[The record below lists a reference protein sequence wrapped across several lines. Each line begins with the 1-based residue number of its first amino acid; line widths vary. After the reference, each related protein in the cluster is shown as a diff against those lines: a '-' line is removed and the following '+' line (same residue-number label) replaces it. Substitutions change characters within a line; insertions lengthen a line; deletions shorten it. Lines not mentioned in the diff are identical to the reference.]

1 MDRNNHFLNVLSSI
15 DETYLIAM
23 SNKGTYKRAMKDL
36 AAATNIKMDVEEGAA
51 QIHLDDETTVTFT
64 GDIRSYSCTCEARSI
79 CKHVIMALLEA
90 KKMYE
95 GEENIKVDFSAL
107 LNVDVRNI
115 VSEKMWAEMMF
126 RETFQQKFVLE
137 EEGAL
142 IASFPEED
150 ITVRFLTAE
159 SVADAICTCKAEGI
173 CRHKA
178 EAIYW
183 YQKERGI
190 SHETKQVQFLIIESD
205 KLSIFKEM
213 IEQIVHFGLTRL
225 TEKTI
230 YEIEQLSVK
239 ARSLKLAKLENL
251 FRKLGTDIRLYR
263 MKHASF
269 QMASYRQTLSAI
281 YEYIVLLERHRLQE
295 SPFRSE
301 YYEVPPL
308 TLHAFGASGWQTK
321 SGYVGVTYYFYNR
334 EQEKWIT
341 YTQSRSMFYEGS
353 NTTSEDLHEKQVP
366 WGIAGKGYELSRSSL
381 GLKHAKLNTDFQL
394 SSSSQTVGEV
404 DGKTNVTEWQ
414 SLFITSWEELLKKV
428 KANRLEA
435 SKQGVFCIEFA
446 EMEEWEFQKQEQKW
460 IIPLIDKKGK
470 VLQMQM
476 MKQRDNERT
485 IRLVKIYLDSLHVK
499 RMLVHPYQEGTKL
512 VVTPVILYT
521 EVGEIINITLNEGET
536 LYDRVSAHNR

>member
-36 AAATNIKMDVEEGAA
+36 AVVLNVKMDVEEGAA
-51 QIHLDDETTVTFT
+51 QIHLDDGITVTFT
-64 GDIRSYSCTCEARSI
+64 GDIRSYSCSCEARSI

-107 LNVDVRNI
+107 LNVDVRSI

-142 IASFPEED
+142 IATFPEEN

-178 EAIYW
+178 EAVYW
-183 YQKERGI
+183 YQKEKGI
-190 SHETKQVQFLIIESD
+190 SHETKQMQPLIIAPD

-225 TEKTI
+225 TENTI

-251 FRKLGTDIRLYR
+251 FRKLGADIGLYR

-269 QMASYRQTLSAI
+269 QMASYRQTVSAI
-281 YEYIVLLERHRLQE
+281 YEHILLLERHHLQE

-308 TLHAFGASGWQTK
+308 ILHAFGASGWQTK

-341 YTQSRSMFYEGS
+341 YTQSRPMFYEGS
-353 NTTSEDLHEKQVP
+353 STTPEELHERQVP
-366 WGIAGKGYELSRSSL
+366 WGIAGKGYELSRSSVR
-381 GLKHAKLNTDFQL
+381 LKQAKLNVDFQL

-404 DGKTNVTEWQ
+404 EGKTNVAEWQ
-414 SLFITSWEELLKKV
+414 SLFLTSWEELLKKV
-428 KANRLEA
+428 KEQRLEA
-435 SKQGVFCIEFA
+435 NKQGVFCIEVA
-446 EMEEWEFQKQEQKW
+446 EIGEWKFQKQEQKW
-460 IIPLIDKKGK
+460 IIPLIDKNGK
-470 VLQMQM
+470 TLQMQM
-476 MKQRDNERT
+476 MKRPENERM
-485 IRLVKIYLDSLHVK
+485 IRLVKIYMDSLHIK

-512 VVTPVILYT
+512 VVTPIILYT
-521 EVGEIINITLNEGET
+521 EAGEIINTTLSEGGTFYE
-536 LYDRVSAHNR
+536 RVNAPNR

>member
-36 AAATNIKMDVEEGAA
+36 AVVSNVKMDVEEGAA
-51 QIHLDDETTVTFT
+51 QIHLDDGITVTFT
-64 GDIRSYSCTCEARSI
+64 GDIRSYSCSCEARSI

-107 LNVDVRNI
+107 LNVNVRNI

-142 IASFPEED
+142 IATFPEEN

-178 EAIYW
+178 EAVYW
-183 YQKERGI
+183 YQKEKGI
-190 SHETKQVQFLIIESD
+190 SHETKQMHPLIIAPD

-225 TEKTI
+225 TENTI

-251 FRKLGTDIRLYR
+251 FRKFGADIGLYR

-269 QMASYRQTLSAI
+269 QMASYRQTVSAI
-281 YEYIVLLERHRLQE
+281 YEHILLLERHHLQE

-308 TLHAFGASGWQTK
+308 ILHAFGASGWQTK

-341 YTQSRSMFYEGS
+341 YTQSRPMFYEGS
-353 NTTSEDLHEKQVP
+353 STTSEELHERQVP
-366 WGIAGKGYELSRSSL
+366 WGIAGKGYELSRSSIR
-381 GLKHAKLNTDFQL
+381 LKQAKLNADFQL

-404 DGKTNVTEWQ
+404 EGKTNVAEWQ
-414 SLFITSWEELLKKV
+414 SLFLTSWEELLKKV
-428 KANRLEA
+428 KEQRLEA
-435 SKQGVFCIEFA
+435 NKQGIFCIEVA
-446 EMEEWEFQKQEQKW
+446 EIGEWKFQKQEQKW
-460 IIPLIDKKGK
+460 IIPLIDKNGK
-470 VLQMQM
+470 TLQMQM
-476 MKQRDNERT
+476 MKRPENERM
-485 IRLVKIYLDSLHVK
+485 IRLVKIYVDSLHIK

-512 VVTPVILYT
+512 VVTPIILYT
-521 EVGEIINITLNEGET
+521 EAGEIINTTLSEGGT
-536 LYDRVSAHNR
+536 FYDRVNAPNR

>member
-36 AAATNIKMDVEEGAA
+36 AVVSNVKMDVEEGAA
-51 QIHLDDETTVTFT
+51 QIHLDDGITVTFT
-64 GDIRSYSCTCEARSI
+64 GDIRSYSCSCEARSI

-107 LNVDVRNI
+107 LNVNVRNI

-142 IASFPEED
+142 IATFPEEN

-178 EAIYW
+178 EAVYW
-183 YQKERGI
+183 YQKEKGI
-190 SHETKQVQFLIIESD
+190 SHETKQMHPLIIAPD

-225 TEKTI
+225 TENTI

-251 FRKLGTDIRLYR
+251 FRKLGADIGLYR

-269 QMASYRQTLSAI
+269 QMASYRQTVSAI
-281 YEYIVLLERHRLQE
+281 YEHILLLERHHLQE
-295 SPFRSE
+295 GPFRSE

-308 TLHAFGASGWQTK
+308 ILHAFGASGWQTK

-341 YTQSRSMFYEGS
+341 YTQSRPMFYEGS
-353 NTTSEDLHEKQVP
+353 STTPEELHERQVP
-366 WGIAGKGYELSRSSL
+366 WGIAGKGYELSRSSVR
-381 GLKHAKLNTDFQL
+381 LKQAKLNVNFQL
-394 SSSSQTVGEV
+394 SSSSQTLGEV
-404 DGKTNVTEWQ
+404 KGKTNVAEWQ
-414 SLFITSWEELLKKV
+414 SLFLTSWEELLKKV
-428 KANRLEA
+428 KEQRLEA
-435 SKQGVFCIEFA
+435 NKQGIFCIEVA
-446 EMEEWEFQKQEQKW
+446 EIGEWKFQKQEQKW
-460 IIPLIDKKGK
+460 IIPLIDKNGK
-470 VLQMQM
+470 TLQMQM
-476 MKQRDNERT
+476 MKRPENERM
-485 IRLVKIYLDSLHVK
+485 IRLVKIYMDSLHIK

-512 VVTPVILYT
+512 VVTPIILYT
-521 EVGEIINITLNEGET
+521 EAGEIINTTLSEGGT
-536 LYDRVSAHNR
+536 FYDRVNAPN

>member
-36 AAATNIKMDVEEGAA
+36 AVVSNVKMDVEEGAA
-51 QIHLDDETTVTFT
+51 QIHLDDGITVTFT
-64 GDIRSYSCTCEARSI
+64 GDIRSYSCSCGARTI
-79 CKHVIMALLEA
+79 CKHVIMAVLEA

-107 LNVDVRNI
+107 LNVDVRSI

-126 RETFQQKFVLE
+126 RETFKQKFVLE

-142 IASFPEED
+142 IATFPEEN

-178 EAIYW
+178 EAVYW
-183 YQKERGI
+183 YQKEKGI
-190 SHETKQVQFLIIESD
+190 SHETKQMHPLIIAPD

-225 TEKTI
+225 TENTI

-251 FRKLGTDIRLYR
+251 FRKLGADIGLYR

-269 QMASYRQTLSAI
+269 QMASYRQTVSAI
-281 YEYIVLLERHRLQE
+281 YEHILLLERHHLQE

-308 TLHAFGASGWQTK
+308 ILHAFGASGWQTK

-341 YTQSRSMFYEGS
+341 YTQSRPMFYEGS
-353 NTTSEDLHEKQVP
+353 STTPEELHERQVP
-366 WGIAGKGYELSRSSL
+366 WGIAGKGYELSRSSVR
-381 GLKHAKLNTDFQL
+381 LKQAKLNVDFQL

-404 DGKTNVTEWQ
+404 EGKTNVAEWQ
-414 SLFITSWEELLKKV
+414 SLFLTSWEELLKKV
-428 KANRLEA
+428 KEQRLEA
-435 SKQGVFCIEFA
+435 NKQGVFCIEVA
-446 EMEEWEFQKQEQKW
+446 EIGEWKFQKQEQKW
-460 IIPLIDKKGK
+460 IIPLIDKNGK
-470 VLQMQM
+470 TLQMQM
-476 MKQRDNERT
+476 MKRPENERM
-485 IRLVKIYLDSLHVK
+485 IRLVKIYMDSLHIK

-512 VVTPVILYT
+512 VVTPIILYT
-521 EVGEIINITLNEGET
+521 EAGEIINTTLSEGGT
-536 LYDRVSAHNR
+536 FYDRVNAPNR

>member
-1 MDRNNHFLNVLSSI
+1 
-15 DETYLIAM
+15 M

-36 AAATNIKMDVEEGAA
+36 AVVSNVKMDVEEGAA
-51 QIHLDDETTVTFT
+51 QIHLDDGITVTFT
-64 GDIRSYSCTCEARSI
+64 GDIRSYSCSCGARTI
-79 CKHVIMALLEA
+79 CKHVIMAVLEA

-107 LNVDVRNI
+107 LNVDVRSI
-115 VSEKMWAEMMF
+115 VSEKMWEEMMF

-142 IASFPEED
+142 IATFPEEN

-178 EAIYW
+178 EAVYW
-183 YQKERGI
+183 YQKEKGI
-190 SHETKQVQFLIIESD
+190 SHETKQMHPLIIAPD

-225 TEKTI
+225 TENTI

-251 FRKLGTDIRLYR
+251 FRKLGADIGLYR

-269 QMASYRQTLSAI
+269 QMASYRQTVSAI
-281 YEYIVLLERHRLQE
+281 YEHILLLERHHLQE

-308 TLHAFGASGWQTK
+308 ILHAFGASGWQTK

-341 YTQSRSMFYEGS
+341 YTQSRPMFYEGS
-353 NTTSEDLHEKQVP
+353 STTPEELHERQVP
-366 WGIAGKGYELSRSSL
+366 WGIAGKGYELSRSSVR
-381 GLKHAKLNTDFQL
+381 LKQAKLNVDFQL

-404 DGKTNVTEWQ
+404 EGKTNVAEWQ
-414 SLFITSWEELLKKV
+414 SLFLTSWEELLKKV
-428 KANRLEA
+428 KEQRLEA
-435 SKQGVFCIEFA
+435 NKQGVFCIEVA
-446 EMEEWEFQKQEQKW
+446 EIGEWKFQKQEQKW
-460 IIPLIDKKGK
+460 IIPLIDKNGK
-470 VLQMQM
+470 TLQMQM
-476 MKQRDNERT
+476 MKRPENERM
-485 IRLVKIYLDSLHVK
+485 IRLVKIYMDSLHIK

-512 VVTPVILYT
+512 VVTPIILYT
-521 EVGEIINITLNEGET
+521 EAGEIINTTLSEGGT
-536 LYDRVSAHNR
+536 FYDRVNAPNR

>member
-1 MDRNNHFLNVLSSI
+1 
-15 DETYLIAM
+15 M

-36 AAATNIKMDVEEGAA
+36 AVVSNVKMDVEEGAA
-51 QIHLDDETTVTFT
+51 QIHLDDGITVTFT
-64 GDIRSYSCTCEARSI
+64 GDIRSYSCSCEARSI
-79 CKHVIMALLEA
+79 CKHVIIALLEA

-115 VSEKMWAEMMF
+115 VSEKMWAEIMF

-142 IASFPEED
+142 IASFPEEN
-150 ITVRFLTAE
+150 IAARFLTAE

-178 EAIYW
+178 EAVYW
-183 YQKERGI
+183 YQKEKGI
-190 SHETKQVQFLIIESD
+190 SHETKQMHPLIIAPD

-225 TEKTI
+225 TENTI

-251 FRKLGTDIRLYR
+251 FRKLGADIGLYR

-281 YEYIVLLERHRLQE
+281 YEHILLLERHHLQE

-308 TLHAFGASGWQTK
+308 ILHAFGASGWQTK

-341 YTQSRSMFYEGS
+341 YTQSRPMFYEGS
-353 NTTSEDLHEKQVP
+353 STTPEELHERQVP
-366 WGIAGKGYELSRSSL
+366 WGIAGKGYELSRSSFQ
-381 GLKHAKLNTDFQL
+381 LKQAKLNADFQL

-404 DGKTNVTEWQ
+404 EGKTNVAEWQ
-414 SLFITSWEELLKKV
+414 SLFLTSWEELLKKV
-428 KANRLEA
+428 KEHRLEA
-435 SKQGVFCIEFA
+435 NKQGVFCIEVA
-446 EMEEWEFQKQEQKW
+446 EMGEWEYQKQEQKW
-460 IIPLIDKKGK
+460 IIPLIDKNCKT
-470 VLQMQM
+470 LQMQM
-476 MKQRDNERT
+476 MKRPENERM

-512 VVTPVILYT
+512 VVTPIILYT
-521 EVGEIINITLNEGET
+521 EAGEIINITLNEGET
-536 LYDRVSAHNR
+536 FYDRVNAYNR

>member
-36 AAATNIKMDVEEGAA
+36 AAATNVKVDLEEGTA

-107 LNVDVRNI
+107 LNVEVRHI

-142 IASFPEED
+142 IASFLEENT
-150 ITVRFLTAE
+150 TVRFLTAE
-159 SVADAICTCKAEGI
+159 SVEDAICTCKADGI

-183 YQKERGI
+183 YQKEKGI
-190 SHETKQVQFLIIESD
+190 SHETKQVQPLIIAPD

-213 IEQIVHFGLTRL
+213 IEQVVHFGLTRL
-225 TEKTI
+225 TENTI
-230 YEIEQLSVK
+230 YEIEQLSVR

-251 FRKLGTDIRLYR
+251 FRKLGTDIGLYR
-263 MKHASF
+263 MKHVSF
-269 QMASYRQTLSAI
+269 RMASYRQTLSAI
-281 YEYIVLLERHRLQE
+281 YEYILLLERHRLQE

-308 TLHAFGASGWQTK
+308 TLYAFGASGWQTK

-341 YTQSRSMFYEGS
+341 YTQSRPMFYEGS

-366 WGIAGKGYELSRSSL
+366 WGIGGKGYEFSRASLS
-381 GLKHAKLNTDFQL
+381 LKQAKLNADFQL

-404 DGKTNVTEWQ
+404 EGKTNVAEWHD
-414 SLFITSWEELLKKV
+414 LFLTSWEELLEKV
-428 KANRLEA
+428 KEQRLETN
-435 SKQGVFCIEFA
+435 KQGVFCIEFA
-446 EMEEWEFQKQEQKW
+446 EMGEWEFQKQEQKW
-460 IIPLIDKKGK
+460 IIPLIDKNGK
-470 VLQMQM
+470 TLQMQI
-476 MKQRDNERT
+476 MKRPDNERM
-485 IRLVKIYLDSLHVK
+485 IRLVKIYWDSLHVK

-512 VVTPVILYT
+512 VVTPVVLYT
-521 EVGEIINITLNEGET
+521 EAGEVINITLNEGET
-536 LYDRVSAHNR
+536 FYDRVSAHNR

>member
-36 AAATNIKMDVEEGAA
+36 AVVKNIKIDLEEDIA

-79 CKHVIMALLEA
+79 CKHVMMALLEA

-126 RETFQQKFVLE
+126 RKTFHQKIVLE

-142 IASFPEED
+142 IVSFPEES

-159 SVADAICTCKAEGI
+159 SVADAICTCKTEGI
-173 CRHKA
+173 CRHKV

-190 SHETKQVQFLIIESD
+190 SHETKQVQCLIIESD

-213 IEQIVHFGLTRL
+213 IEQIVHLGLTRL

-251 FRKLGTDIRLYR
+251 FRKLRLYR

-281 YEYIVLLERHRLQE
+281 YEYIMLLEKHRLQE
-295 SPFRSE
+295 SPYRSE

-308 TLHAFGASGWQTK
+308 TLHAFGAAGWQTK

-341 YTQSRSMFYEGS
+341 YTQSRPMFYEGS
-353 NTTSEDLHEKQVP
+353 NITSEDLHEQQVP
-366 WGIAGKGYELSRSSL
+366 WGIAGKGNELSRSCL
-381 GLKHAKLNTDFQL
+381 WLKHAKLNVDFQL
-394 SSSSQTVGEV
+394 SSSSQTVGEAG
-404 DGKTNVTEWQ
+404 GKTNVTEWQ
-414 SLFITSWEELLKKV
+414 SLFITTWEELLKKV
-428 KANRLEA
+428 KANRLET
-435 SKQGVFCIEFA
+435 SKQGVFCIEFT
-446 EMEEWEFQKQEQKW
+446 EMEEWKFQKKEQKW
-460 IIPLIDKKGK
+460 IIPLIDKKGEI
-470 VLQMQM
+470 LQLQM
-476 MKQRDNERT
+476 MKQPENEWT

-512 VVTPVILYT
+512 VVTPIILYT

-536 LYDRVSAHNR
+536 FYDRVSAHNR

>member
-36 AAATNIKMDVEEGAA
+36 AVVSNVKMDVEEGAA
-51 QIHLDDETTVTFT
+51 QIHLDDGITVTFT
-64 GDIRSYSCTCEARSI
+64 GDIRSYSCSCEARTI
-79 CKHVIMALLEA
+79 CKHVIMAVLEA

-107 LNVDVRNI
+107 LNVDVRSI

-142 IASFPEED
+142 IATFPEEN

-178 EAIYW
+178 EAVYW
-183 YQKERGI
+183 YQKEKGI
-190 SHETKQVQFLIIESD
+190 SHETKQMHPLIIAPD

-225 TEKTI
+225 TENTI

-251 FRKLGTDIRLYR
+251 FRKLGADIGLYR

-269 QMASYRQTLSAI
+269 QMASYRQTVSAI
-281 YEYIVLLERHRLQE
+281 YEHILLLERHHLQE

-308 TLHAFGASGWQTK
+308 ILHAFGASGWQTK

-341 YTQSRSMFYEGS
+341 YTQSRPMFYEGS
-353 NTTSEDLHEKQVP
+353 STTPEELHERQVP
-366 WGIAGKGYELSRSSL
+366 WGIAGKGYELSRSSVR
-381 GLKHAKLNTDFQL
+381 LKQAKLNVDFQL

-404 DGKTNVTEWQ
+404 EGKTNVAEWQ
-414 SLFITSWEELLKKV
+414 SLFLTSWEELLKKV
-428 KANRLEA
+428 KEQRLEA
-435 SKQGVFCIEFA
+435 NKQGVFCIEVA
-446 EMEEWEFQKQEQKW
+446 EIGEWKFQKQEQKW
-460 IIPLIDKKGK
+460 IIPLIDKNGK
-470 VLQMQM
+470 TLQMQM
-476 MKQRDNERT
+476 MKRPENERM
-485 IRLVKIYLDSLHVK
+485 IRLVKIYMDSLHIK

-512 VVTPVILYT
+512 VVTPIILYT
-521 EVGEIINITLNEGET
+521 EAGEIINTTLSEGGTFYE
-536 LYDRVSAHNR
+536 RVNAPNR

>member
-36 AAATNIKMDVEEGAA
+36 AAVSNVKMDVEEDAA
-51 QIHLDDETTVTFT
+51 QIQFDDGITVTFT
-64 GDIRSYSCTCEARSI
+64 GDIRSYSCICDARSI

-90 KKMYE
+90 KKMYV
-95 GEENIKVDFSAL
+95 GEEKTKVDFSSL
-107 LNVDVRNI
+107 LNVDVRSI
-115 VSEKMWAEMMF
+115 VSEKMWAEIMF
-126 RETFQQKFVLE
+126 RETFQPKFVLE
-137 EEGAL
+137 EEAAL
-142 IASFPEED
+142 IASFPEEN
-150 ITVRFLTAE
+150 IIVRFLTAE
-159 SVADAICTCKAEGI
+159 SVEDAICTCKAEGI

-178 EAIYW
+178 EAVYW
-183 YQKERGI
+183 YQKEKGI
-190 SHETKQVQFLIIESD
+190 SHETKQMHPLIIAPD

-225 TEKTI
+225 TKNTI

-251 FRKLGTDIRLYR
+251 FRKLGTDIGLYR

-281 YEYIVLLERHRLQE
+281 YEHILLLERHRLQE

-308 TLHAFGASGWQTK
+308 TLHAFGASGWKTK

-341 YTQSRSMFYEGS
+341 YTQSRPMFYEGS
-353 NTTSEDLHEKQVP
+353 STTPEELHERQVP
-366 WGIAGKGYELSRSSL
+366 WGIAGKGYELSRSSFR
-381 GLKHAKLNTDFQL
+381 LKHAKLNADFQL

-404 DGKTNVTEWQ
+404 EGKTNVAEWQ
-414 SLFITSWEELLKKV
+414 SLFLTSWEELLKKV
-428 KANRLEA
+428 KEHRLEA
-435 SKQGVFCIEFA
+435 NKQGVFCIEVA
-446 EMEEWEFQKQEQKW
+446 EIEKWKFQKQEQKW
-460 IIPLIDKKGK
+460 IIPLIDKNGK
-470 VLQMQM
+470 TLQMQM
-476 MKQRDNERT
+476 MKRPENERM
-485 IRLVKIYLDSLHVK
+485 IRLVKTNMDLLHVK
-499 RMLVHPYQEGTKL
+499 RMLVHSYQEGTKL

-521 EVGEIINITLNEGET
+521 EAGEIINITLNEGET
-536 LYDRVSAHNR
+536 FYDRVNAHNR

>member
-36 AAATNIKMDVEEGAA
+36 AVVSNVKMDVEEGAA
-51 QIHLDDETTVTFT
+51 QIHLDDGITVTFT
-64 GDIRSYSCTCEARSI
+64 GDIRSYSCSCEARSI

-107 LNVDVRNI
+107 LNVNVRNI

-142 IASFPEED
+142 IATFPEEN

-178 EAIYW
+178 EAVYW
-183 YQKERGI
+183 YQKEKGI
-190 SHETKQVQFLIIESD
+190 SHETKQMHPLIIAPD

-225 TEKTI
+225 TENTI

-251 FRKLGTDIRLYR
+251 FRKLGADIGLYR

-269 QMASYRQTLSAI
+269 QMASYRQTVSAI
-281 YEYIVLLERHRLQE
+281 YEHILLLERHHLQE

-308 TLHAFGASGWQTK
+308 ILHAFGASGWQTK

-341 YTQSRSMFYEGS
+341 YTQSRPMFYEGS
-353 NTTSEDLHEKQVP
+353 STTPEELHERQVP
-366 WGIAGKGYELSRSSL
+366 WGIAGKGYELSRSSVR
-381 GLKHAKLNTDFQL
+381 LKQAKLNVDFQL

-404 DGKTNVTEWQ
+404 EGKTNVAEWQ
-414 SLFITSWEELLKKV
+414 SLFLTSWEELLKKV
-428 KANRLEA
+428 KEQRLEA
-435 SKQGVFCIEFA
+435 NKQGIFCIEVA
-446 EMEEWEFQKQEQKW
+446 EIGEWKFQKQEQKW
-460 IIPLIDKKGK
+460 IIPLIDKNGK
-470 VLQMQM
+470 TLQMQM
-476 MKQRDNERT
+476 MKRPENERM
-485 IRLVKIYLDSLHVK
+485 IRLVKIYMDSLHIK

-512 VVTPVILYT
+512 VVTPIILYT
-521 EVGEIINITLNEGET
+521 EAGEIINTTLSEGGT
-536 LYDRVSAHNR
+536 FYDRVNAPN

>member
-1 MDRNNHFLNVLSSI
+1 MV
-15 DETYLIAM
+15 
-23 SNKGTYKRAMKDL
+23 
-36 AAATNIKMDVEEGAA
+36 
-51 QIHLDDETTVTFT
+51 
-64 GDIRSYSCTCEARSI
+64 
-79 CKHVIMALLEA
+79 
-90 KKMYE
+90 
-95 GEENIKVDFSAL
+95 
-107 LNVDVRNI
+107 
-115 VSEKMWAEMMF
+115 
-126 RETFQQKFVLE
+126 

-142 IASFPEED
+142 IVSFPEES

-159 SVADAICTCKAEGI
+159 SVADAICTCKTEGI
-173 CRHKA
+173 CRHKV

-190 SHETKQVQFLIIESD
+190 SHETKQVQCLIIESD

-213 IEQIVHFGLTRL
+213 IEQIVHLGLTRL

-281 YEYIVLLERHRLQE
+281 YEYIMLLEKHRLQE
-295 SPFRSE
+295 SPYRSE

-308 TLHAFGASGWQTK
+308 TLHAFGAAGWQTK

-341 YTQSRSMFYEGS
+341 YTHSRPMFYEGS
-353 NTTSEDLHEKQVP
+353 NITSEDLHEQQVP
-366 WGIAGKGYELSRSSL
+366 WGIAGKGNELSRSCL
-381 GLKHAKLNTDFQL
+381 WLKHAKLNVDFQL
-394 SSSSQTVGEV
+394 SSSSQTVGEAG
-404 DGKTNVTEWQ
+404 GKTNVTEWQ
-414 SLFITSWEELLKKV
+414 SLFITTWEELLKKV
-428 KANRLEA
+428 KANRLET
-435 SKQGVFCIEFA
+435 SKQGVFCIEFT
-446 EMEEWEFQKQEQKW
+446 EMEEWKFQKKEQKW
-460 IIPLIDKKGK
+460 IIPLIDKKGEI
-470 VLQMQM
+470 LQLQM
-476 MKQRDNERT
+476 MKQPENEWT

-512 VVTPVILYT
+512 VVTPIILYT
-521 EVGEIINITLNEGET
+521 EAGEIINITLNEGET
-536 LYDRVSAHNR
+536 FYDRVSAHNR

>member
-36 AAATNIKMDVEEGAA
+36 AVVSNVKMDVEEGAA
-51 QIHLDDETTVTFT
+51 QIHLDDGITVTFT
-64 GDIRSYSCTCEARSI
+64 GDIRSYSCSCEARSI

-107 LNVDVRNI
+107 LNVNVRNI

-142 IASFPEED
+142 IATFPEEN

-178 EAIYW
+178 EAVYW
-183 YQKERGI
+183 YQKEKGI
-190 SHETKQVQFLIIESD
+190 SHETKQMHPLIIAPD

-225 TEKTI
+225 TENTI

-251 FRKLGTDIRLYR
+251 FRKLGADIGLYR

-269 QMASYRQTLSAI
+269 QMASYRQTVSAI
-281 YEYIVLLERHRLQE
+281 YEHILLLERHHLQE
-295 SPFRSE
+295 GPFRSE

-308 TLHAFGASGWQTK
+308 ILHAFGASGWQTK

-341 YTQSRSMFYEGS
+341 YTQSRPMFYEGS
-353 NTTSEDLHEKQVP
+353 STTPEELHERQVP
-366 WGIAGKGYELSRSSL
+366 WGIAGKGYELSRSSVR
-381 GLKHAKLNTDFQL
+381 LKQAKLNVNFQL
-394 SSSSQTVGEV
+394 SSSSQTLGEV
-404 DGKTNVTEWQ
+404 KGETNVAEWQ
-414 SLFITSWEELLKKV
+414 SLFLTSWEELLKKV
-428 KANRLEA
+428 KEQRLEA
-435 SKQGVFCIEFA
+435 NKQGIFCIEVA
-446 EMEEWEFQKQEQKW
+446 EIGEWKFQKQEQKW
-460 IIPLIDKKGK
+460 IIPLIDKNGK
-470 VLQMQM
+470 TLQMQM
-476 MKQRDNERT
+476 MKRPENERM
-485 IRLVKIYLDSLHVK
+485 IRLVKIYMDSLHIK

-512 VVTPVILYT
+512 VVTPIILYT
-521 EVGEIINITLNEGET
+521 EAGEIINTTLSEGGT
-536 LYDRVSAHNR
+536 FYDRVNAPN

>member
-36 AAATNIKMDVEEGAA
+36 AVVSNIKMDVEEGAA
-51 QIHLDDETTVTFT
+51 QIHLDDGITVTFT
-64 GDIRSYSCTCEARSI
+64 GDIRSYSCSCEARSI

-107 LNVDVRNI
+107 LNVNVRNI

-142 IASFPEED
+142 IATFREEN

-159 SVADAICTCKAEGI
+159 SVAAAICTCKAEGI

-178 EAIYW
+178 EAVYW
-183 YQKERGI
+183 YQKEKGI
-190 SHETKQVQFLIIESD
+190 SHETKQMHPLIIAPD

-225 TEKTI
+225 TENTI

-251 FRKLGTDIRLYR
+251 FRKLGADIGLYR

-269 QMASYRQTLSAI
+269 QMASYRQTVSAI
-281 YEYIVLLERHRLQE
+281 YEHILLLERHHLQE

-308 TLHAFGASGWQTK
+308 ILHAFGASGWQTK

-341 YTQSRSMFYEGS
+341 YTQSRPMFYEGS
-353 NTTSEDLHEKQVP
+353 STTPEELHERQVP
-366 WGIAGKGYELSRSSL
+366 WGIAGKGYELSRSSVR
-381 GLKHAKLNTDFQL
+381 LKQAKLNVDFQL

-404 DGKTNVTEWQ
+404 EGKTNVAEWQ
-414 SLFITSWEELLKKV
+414 SLFLTSWEELLKKV
-428 KANRLEA
+428 KEQRLEA
-435 SKQGVFCIEFA
+435 NKQGIFCIEVA
-446 EMEEWEFQKQEQKW
+446 EIGEWKFQKQEQKW
-460 IIPLIDKKGK
+460 IIPLIDKNGK
-470 VLQMQM
+470 TLQMQM
-476 MKQRDNERT
+476 MKRPENERM
-485 IRLVKIYLDSLHVK
+485 IRLVKIYMDSLHIK

-512 VVTPVILYT
+512 VVTPIILYT
-521 EVGEIINITLNEGET
+521 EAGEIINTTLSEGGT
-536 LYDRVSAHNR
+536 FYDRVNAPN

>member
-36 AAATNIKMDVEEGAA
+36 AVVSNVKMDVEEGAA
-51 QIHLDDETTVTFT
+51 QIHLDDGITVTFT
-64 GDIRSYSCTCEARSI
+64 GDIRSYSCSCGARTI
-79 CKHVIMALLEA
+79 CKHVIMAVLEA

-107 LNVDVRNI
+107 LNVDVRSI

-142 IASFPEED
+142 IATFPEEN

-178 EAIYW
+178 EAVYW
-183 YQKERGI
+183 YQKEKGI
-190 SHETKQVQFLIIESD
+190 SHETKQMHPLIIAPD

-225 TEKTI
+225 TENTI

-251 FRKLGTDIRLYR
+251 FRKLGADIGLYR

-269 QMASYRQTLSAI
+269 QMASYRQTVSAI
-281 YEYIVLLERHRLQE
+281 YEHILLLERHHLQE

-308 TLHAFGASGWQTK
+308 ILHAFGASGWQTK

-341 YTQSRSMFYEGS
+341 YTQSRPMFYEGS
-353 NTTSEDLHEKQVP
+353 STTPEELHERQVP
-366 WGIAGKGYELSRSSL
+366 WGIAGKGYELSRSSVR
-381 GLKHAKLNTDFQL
+381 LKQAKLNVDFQL

-404 DGKTNVTEWQ
+404 EGKTNVAEWQ
-414 SLFITSWEELLKKV
+414 SLFLTSWEELLKKV
-428 KANRLEA
+428 KEQRLEA
-435 SKQGVFCIEFA
+435 NKQGVFCIEVA
-446 EMEEWEFQKQEQKW
+446 EIGEWKFQKQEQKW
-460 IIPLIDKKGK
+460 IIPLIDKNGK
-470 VLQMQM
+470 TLQMQM
-476 MKQRDNERT
+476 MKRPENERM
-485 IRLVKIYLDSLHVK
+485 IRLVKIYMDSLHIK

-512 VVTPVILYT
+512 VVTPIILYT
-521 EVGEIINITLNEGET
+521 EAGEIINTTLSEGGT
-536 LYDRVSAHNR
+536 FYDRVNAPNR

>member
-36 AAATNIKMDVEEGAA
+36 AVVSNVKMDVEEGAV
-51 QIHLDDETTVTFT
+51 QIHLDDGITVTFT
-64 GDIRSYSCTCEARSI
+64 GDIRSYSCSCEARSI
-79 CKHVIMALLEA
+79 CKHVIIALLEA

-115 VSEKMWAEMMF
+115 VSEKMWAEIMF

-142 IASFPEED
+142 IASFPEEN
-150 ITVRFLTAE
+150 IAARFLTAE

-178 EAIYW
+178 EAVYW
-183 YQKERGI
+183 YQKEKGI
-190 SHETKQVQFLIIESD
+190 SHETKQMHPLIIAPD

-225 TEKTI
+225 TENTI

-251 FRKLGTDIRLYR
+251 FRKLGADIGLYR

-281 YEYIVLLERHRLQE
+281 YEHILLLERHHLQE

-308 TLHAFGASGWQTK
+308 ILHAFGASGWQTK

-341 YTQSRSMFYEGS
+341 YTQSRPMFYEGS
-353 NTTSEDLHEKQVP
+353 STTPEELHERQVP
-366 WGIAGKGYELSRSSL
+366 WGIAGKGYELSRSSFQ
-381 GLKHAKLNTDFQL
+381 LKQAKLNADFQL

-404 DGKTNVTEWQ
+404 EGKTNVAEWQ
-414 SLFITSWEELLKKV
+414 SLFLTSWEELLKKV
-428 KANRLEA
+428 KEHRLEA
-435 SKQGVFCIEFA
+435 NKQGVFCIEVA
-446 EMEEWEFQKQEQKW
+446 EMGEWEFQKQEQKW
-460 IIPLIDKKGK
+460 IIPLIDKAGK
-470 VLQMQM
+470 TLQMQM
-476 MKQRDNERT
+476 MKRPENERM

-512 VVTPVILYT
+512 VVTPIILYT
-521 EVGEIINITLNEGET
+521 EAGEIINITLNEGET
-536 LYDRVSAHNR
+536 FYDRVNAYNR

>member
-36 AAATNIKMDVEEGAA
+36 AVVSNVKMDVEEGAA
-51 QIHLDDETTVTFT
+51 QIHLDDGITVTFT
-64 GDIRSYSCTCEARSI
+64 GDIRSYSCSCEARSI

-107 LNVDVRNI
+107 LNVNVRNI

-142 IASFPEED
+142 IATFPEEN

-178 EAIYW
+178 EAVYW
-183 YQKERGI
+183 YQKEKGI
-190 SHETKQVQFLIIESD
+190 SHETKQMHPLIIAPD

-225 TEKTI
+225 TENTI

-251 FRKLGTDIRLYR
+251 FRKLGADIGLYR

-269 QMASYRQTLSAI
+269 QMASYRQTVSAI
-281 YEYIVLLERHRLQE
+281 YEHILLLERHHLQE
-295 SPFRSE
+295 GPFRSE

-308 TLHAFGASGWQTK
+308 ILHAFGASGWQTK

-341 YTQSRSMFYEGS
+341 YTQSRPMFYEGS
-353 NTTSEDLHEKQVP
+353 STTPEELHERQVP
-366 WGIAGKGYELSRSSL
+366 WGIAGKGYELSRSSVR
-381 GLKHAKLNTDFQL
+381 LKQAKLNVDFQL
-394 SSSSQTVGEV
+394 SSSSQTLGEV
-404 DGKTNVTEWQ
+404 EGKTNVAEWQ
-414 SLFITSWEELLKKV
+414 SLFLTSWEELLKKV
-428 KANRLEA
+428 KEQRLEA
-435 SKQGVFCIEFA
+435 NKQGIFCIEVA
-446 EMEEWEFQKQEQKW
+446 EIGEWKFQKQEQKW
-460 IIPLIDKKGK
+460 IIPLIDKNGK
-470 VLQMQM
+470 TLQMQM
-476 MKQRDNERT
+476 MKRPENERM
-485 IRLVKIYLDSLHVK
+485 IRLVKIYMDSLHIK

-512 VVTPVILYT
+512 VVTPIILYT
-521 EVGEIINITLNEGET
+521 EAGEIINTTLSEGGT
-536 LYDRVSAHNR
+536 FYDRVNAPN

>member
-36 AAATNIKMDVEEGAA
+36 AVVSNVKMDVEEGAA
-51 QIHLDDETTVTFT
+51 QIHLDDGITVTFT
-64 GDIRSYSCTCEARSI
+64 GDIRSYSCSCGARTI
-79 CKHVIMALLEA
+79 CKHVIMAVLEA

-107 LNVDVRNI
+107 LNVDVRSI

-142 IASFPEED
+142 IATFPEEN

-178 EAIYW
+178 EAVYW
-183 YQKERGI
+183 YQKEKGI
-190 SHETKQVQFLIIESD
+190 SHETKQMHPLIIAPD

-225 TEKTI
+225 TENTI

-251 FRKLGTDIRLYR
+251 FRKLGADIGLYR

-269 QMASYRQTLSAI
+269 QMASYRQTVSAI
-281 YEYIVLLERHRLQE
+281 YEHILLLERHHLQE

-308 TLHAFGASGWQTK
+308 ILHAFGASGWQTK

-341 YTQSRSMFYEGS
+341 YTQSRPVFYEGS
-353 NTTSEDLHEKQVP
+353 STIPEELHERQVP
-366 WGIAGKGYELSRSSL
+366 WGIAGKGYELSRSSVR
-381 GLKHAKLNTDFQL
+381 LKQAKLNVDFQL

-404 DGKTNVTEWQ
+404 EGKTNVAEWQ
-414 SLFITSWEELLKKV
+414 SLFLTSWEELLKKV
-428 KANRLEA
+428 KEQRLEA
-435 SKQGVFCIEFA
+435 NKQGVFCIEVA
-446 EMEEWEFQKQEQKW
+446 EIGEWKFQKQEQKW
-460 IIPLIDKKGK
+460 IIPLIDKNGK
-470 VLQMQM
+470 TLQMQM
-476 MKQRDNERT
+476 MKRPENERM
-485 IRLVKIYLDSLHVK
+485 IRLVKIYMDSLHIK

-512 VVTPVILYT
+512 VVTPIILYT
-521 EVGEIINITLNEGET
+521 EAGEIINTTLSEGGT
-536 LYDRVSAHNR
+536 FYDRVNAPNR

>member
-1 MDRNNHFLNVLSSI
+1 
-15 DETYLIAM
+15 M

-36 AAATNIKMDVEEGAA
+36 AVVSNVKMDVEEGAA
-51 QIHLDDETTVTFT
+51 QIHLDDGITVTFT
-64 GDIRSYSCTCEARSI
+64 GDIRSYSCSCEARSI

-107 LNVDVRNI
+107 LNVNVRNI

-142 IASFPEED
+142 IATFPEEN

-178 EAIYW
+178 EAVYW
-183 YQKERGI
+183 YQKEKGI
-190 SHETKQVQFLIIESD
+190 SHETKQMHPLIIAPD

-225 TEKTI
+225 TENTI

-251 FRKLGTDIRLYR
+251 FRKLGADIGLYR
-263 MKHASF
+263 TKHASF
-269 QMASYRQTLSAI
+269 QMASYRQTVSAI
-281 YEYIVLLERHRLQE
+281 YEHILLLERHHLQE

-308 TLHAFGASGWQTK
+308 ILHAFGASGWQTK

-341 YTQSRSMFYEGS
+341 YTQSRPMFYEGS
-353 NTTSEDLHEKQVP
+353 STTPEELHERQVP
-366 WGIAGKGYELSRSSL
+366 WGIAGKGYELSRSSVR
-381 GLKHAKLNTDFQL
+381 LKQAKLNVDFQL

-404 DGKTNVTEWQ
+404 EGKTNVAEWQ
-414 SLFITSWEELLKKV
+414 SLFLTSWEELLKKV
-428 KANRLEA
+428 KEQRLEA
-435 SKQGVFCIEFA
+435 NKQGIFCIEVA
-446 EMEEWEFQKQEQKW
+446 EIGEWKFQKQEQKW
-460 IIPLIDKKGK
+460 IIPLIDKNGK
-470 VLQMQM
+470 TLQMQM
-476 MKQRDNERT
+476 MKRPENERM
-485 IRLVKIYLDSLHVK
+485 IRLVKIYMDSLHIK

-512 VVTPVILYT
+512 VVTPIILYT
-521 EVGEIINITLNEGET
+521 EAGEIINTTLSEGGT
-536 LYDRVSAHNR
+536 FYDRVNAPN

>member
-36 AAATNIKMDVEEGAA
+36 AVVSNVKMDVEEGAA
-51 QIHLDDETTVTFT
+51 QIHLDDGITVTFT
-64 GDIRSYSCTCEARSI
+64 GDIRSYSCSCEARSI

-107 LNVDVRNI
+107 LNVNVRNI
-115 VSEKMWAEMMF
+115 VSEKIWAEMMF

-142 IASFPEED
+142 IATFPEEN

-159 SVADAICTCKAEGI
+159 SVADAICTCKAEEI

-178 EAIYW
+178 EAVYW
-183 YQKERGI
+183 YQKEKGI
-190 SHETKQVQFLIIESD
+190 SHETKQMHPLIIAPD

-225 TEKTI
+225 TENTI

-251 FRKLGTDIRLYR
+251 FRKLGADIGLYR

-269 QMASYRQTLSAI
+269 QMASYRQTVSAI
-281 YEYIVLLERHRLQE
+281 YEHILLLERHHLQE

-308 TLHAFGASGWQTK
+308 ILHAFGAFGWQTK

-341 YTQSRSMFYEGS
+341 YTQSRPMFYEGS
-353 NTTSEDLHEKQVP
+353 STTPEELHERQVP
-366 WGIAGKGYELSRSSL
+366 WGIAGKGYELSRSSVR
-381 GLKHAKLNTDFQL
+381 LKQAKLNVDFQL

-404 DGKTNVTEWQ
+404 EGKTNVAEWQ
-414 SLFITSWEELLKKV
+414 SLFLTSWEELLKKV
-428 KANRLEA
+428 KEQRLEA
-435 SKQGVFCIEFA
+435 NKQGIFCIEVA
-446 EMEEWEFQKQEQKW
+446 EIGEWKFQKQEQKW
-460 IIPLIDKKGK
+460 IIPLIDKNGK
-470 VLQMQM
+470 TLQMQM
-476 MKQRDNERT
+476 MKRPENERM
-485 IRLVKIYLDSLHVK
+485 IRLVKIYMDSLHIK

-512 VVTPVILYT
+512 VVTPIILYT
-521 EVGEIINITLNEGET
+521 EAGEIINTTLSEGGT
-536 LYDRVSAHNR
+536 FYDRVNAPN

>member
-36 AAATNIKMDVEEGAA
+36 AVVSNVKMDVEEGAA
-51 QIHLDDETTVTFT
+51 QIHLDDGITVTFT
-64 GDIRSYSCTCEARSI
+64 GDIRSYSCSCEARSI

-107 LNVDVRNI
+107 LNVNVRNI

-142 IASFPEED
+142 IATFPEEN

-178 EAIYW
+178 EAVYW
-183 YQKERGI
+183 YQKEKGI
-190 SHETKQVQFLIIESD
+190 SHETKQMHPLIIAPD

-225 TEKTI
+225 TENTI

-251 FRKLGTDIRLYR
+251 FRKLGADIGLYR

-269 QMASYRQTLSAI
+269 QMASYRQTVSAI
-281 YEYIVLLERHRLQE
+281 YEHILLLERHHLQE
-295 SPFRSE
+295 GPFRSE

-308 TLHAFGASGWQTK
+308 ILHAFGASGWQTK

-341 YTQSRSMFYEGS
+341 YTQSRPMFYEGS
-353 NTTSEDLHEKQVP
+353 STTPEELHERQVP
-366 WGIAGKGYELSRSSL
+366 WGIAGKGYELSRSSVR
-381 GLKHAKLNTDFQL
+381 LKQAKLNVDFQL
-394 SSSSQTVGEV
+394 SSSSQTLGEV
-404 DGKTNVTEWQ
+404 EGKTNVAEWQ
-414 SLFITSWEELLKKV
+414 SLFLTSWEELLKKV
-428 KANRLEA
+428 KEQRLEA
-435 SKQGVFCIEFA
+435 NKQGIFCIEVA
-446 EMEEWEFQKQEQKW
+446 EIGEWKFQKQEQKW
-460 IIPLIDKKGK
+460 IIPLIDKNGK
-470 VLQMQM
+470 TLQMQM
-476 MKQRDNERT
+476 MKRPENERM
-485 IRLVKIYLDSLHVK
+485 IRLVKIYMDSLHIK

-512 VVTPVILYT
+512 VVTPIILYT
-521 EVGEIINITLNEGET
+521 EAGEIINTTLSGGGT
-536 LYDRVSAHNR
+536 FYDRVNAPN

>member
-36 AAATNIKMDVEEGAA
+36 VAVSNVKMDVEEDAA
-51 QIHLDDETTVTFT
+51 QIQFADGTTVTFT
-64 GDIRSYSCTCEARSI
+64 GDIRSYSCSCEARSI

-90 KKMYE
+90 KKMYK
-95 GEENIKVDFSAL
+95 GEENIKVDFSPL

-115 VSEKMWAEMMF
+115 VSEKMRAEMMF

-142 IASFPEED
+142 IASFPEEN

-159 SVADAICTCKAEGI
+159 SVADAICTCKAEEI

-178 EAIYW
+178 EAVYW
-183 YQKERGI
+183 YQKEKGI
-190 SHETKQVQFLIIESD
+190 SHETKQMHPLIIAPD
-205 KLSIFKEM
+205 KLSIFKEL

-225 TEKTI
+225 TENTI

-251 FRKLGTDIRLYR
+251 FRKLGADIGLYR

-281 YEYIVLLERHRLQE
+281 YEHILLLERHHLQE

-308 TLHAFGASGWQTK
+308 TLYAFGASGWQTK

-341 YTQSRSMFYEGS
+341 YTQSRPMFYEGS
-353 NTTSEDLHEKQVP
+353 STTPEELHERQVP
-366 WGIAGKGYELSRSSL
+366 WGIAGKGYELSRSSFR
-381 GLKHAKLNTDFQL
+381 LKQAKLNADFQL

-404 DGKTNVTEWQ
+404 EGKTNVAEWQ
-414 SLFITSWEELLKKV
+414 TLFLTSWEELLKKV
-428 KANRLEA
+428 KENRLEA
-435 SKQGVFCIEFA
+435 NKQGVFCIEVA
-446 EMEEWEFQKQEQKW
+446 EMGEWEFQKQEQKW
-460 IIPLIDKKGK
+460 IISLIDKYGK

-476 MKQRDNERT
+476 MKRPENERM

-499 RMLVHPYQEGTKL
+499 RMLVHSYQEGTKF
-512 VVTPVILYT
+512 VVIPIILYT
-521 EVGEIINITLNEGET
+521 EAGEILNITLNEGET
-536 LYDRVSAHNR
+536 FYDRVSAHNR

>member
-1 MDRNNHFLNVLSSI
+1 
-15 DETYLIAM
+15 M

-36 AAATNIKMDVEEGAA
+36 AVVSNVKMDVEEGAV
-51 QIHLDDETTVTFT
+51 QIHLDDGITVTFT
-64 GDIRSYSCTCEARSI
+64 GDIRSYSCSCEARSI
-79 CKHVIMALLEA
+79 CKHVIIALLEA

-115 VSEKMWAEMMF
+115 VSEKMWAEIMF

-142 IASFPEED
+142 IASFPEEN
-150 ITVRFLTAE
+150 IAARFLTAE

-178 EAIYW
+178 EAVYW
-183 YQKERGI
+183 YQKEKGI
-190 SHETKQVQFLIIESD
+190 SHETKQMHPLIIAPD

-225 TEKTI
+225 TENTI

-251 FRKLGTDIRLYR
+251 FRKLGADIGLYR

-281 YEYIVLLERHRLQE
+281 YEHILLLERHHLQE

-308 TLHAFGASGWQTK
+308 ILHAFGASGWQTK

-341 YTQSRSMFYEGS
+341 YTQSRPMFYEGS
-353 NTTSEDLHEKQVP
+353 STTPEELHERQVP
-366 WGIAGKGYELSRSSL
+366 WGIAGKGYELSRSSFQ
-381 GLKHAKLNTDFQL
+381 LKQAKLNADFQL

-404 DGKTNVTEWQ
+404 EGKTNVAEWQ
-414 SLFITSWEELLKKV
+414 SLFLTSWEELLKKV
-428 KANRLEA
+428 KEHRLEA
-435 SKQGVFCIEFA
+435 NKQGVFCIEVA
-446 EMEEWEFQKQEQKW
+446 EMGEWEFQKQEQKW
-460 IIPLIDKKGK
+460 IIPLIDKAGK
-470 VLQMQM
+470 TLQMQM
-476 MKQRDNERT
+476 MKRPENERM

-512 VVTPVILYT
+512 VVTPIILYT
-521 EVGEIINITLNEGET
+521 EAGEIINITLNEGET
-536 LYDRVSAHNR
+536 FYDRVNAYNR

>member
-1 MDRNNHFLNVLSSI
+1 
-15 DETYLIAM
+15 M

-36 AAATNIKMDVEEGAA
+36 AAVLNVKMDVEEDAA
-51 QIHLDDETTVTFT
+51 QIQFDDGITVTFT
-64 GDIRSYSCTCEARSI
+64 GDIRSYSCTCDARSI

-95 GEENIKVDFSAL
+95 GEEKTKVDFSSL
-107 LNVDVRNI
+107 LNVDVRSI

-126 RETFQQKFVLE
+126 RETFQPKFVLE
-137 EEGAL
+137 EEAAL
-142 IASFPEED
+142 IASFPEEN
-150 ITVRFLTAE
+150 ISVRFLTAE
-159 SVADAICTCKAEGI
+159 SVEDAICTCKAEGI

-178 EAIYW
+178 EAVYW
-183 YQKERGI
+183 YQKEKGI
-190 SHETKQVQFLIIESD
+190 SYETKQMHPLIIAPD

-213 IEQIVHFGLTRL
+213 VEQIVHFGLTRL
-225 TEKTI
+225 TKNTI

-251 FRKLGTDIRLYR
+251 FRKLGVDIGLYR

-281 YEYIVLLERHRLQE
+281 YEHILLLERHRLQE

-341 YTQSRSMFYEGS
+341 YTQSRPMFYEGS
-353 NTTSEDLHEKQVP
+353 STTPEELHERQVP
-366 WGIAGKGYELSRSSL
+366 WGIAGKGYELSRSSFR
-381 GLKHAKLNTDFQL
+381 LKHAKLNADFQL

-404 DGKTNVTEWQ
+404 EGKTNVAEWQ
-414 SLFITSWEELLKKV
+414 SLFLTSWEELLKKV
-428 KANRLEA
+428 KEHRLEA
-435 SKQGVFCIEFA
+435 NKQGVFCIEVA
-446 EMEEWEFQKQEQKW
+446 EIEKWEFQKQEQKW
-460 IIPLIDKKGK
+460 IIPLIDKNGK
-470 VLQMQM
+470 TLQMQM
-476 MKQRDNERT
+476 MKRPENERM
-485 IRLVKIYLDSLHVK
+485 IRLVKTNMDLLHVK
-499 RMLVHPYQEGTKL
+499 RMLVHSYQEGTRL

-521 EVGEIINITLNEGET
+521 EAGEIINITLNEGET
-536 LYDRVSAHNR
+536 FYDRVNTHNR

>member
-1 MDRNNHFLNVLSSI
+1 MDRNNHFLNIVSSI

-36 AAATNIKMDVEEGAA
+36 AVVKNIKIDLEEDIA

-79 CKHVIMALLEA
+79 CKHVMMALLEA

-126 RETFQQKFVLE
+126 RKTFHQKIVLE

-142 IASFPEED
+142 IVSFPEES

-159 SVADAICTCKAEGI
+159 SVADAICTCKTEGI
-173 CRHKA
+173 CRHKV

-190 SHETKQVQFLIIESD
+190 SHETKQVQCLIIESD

-213 IEQIVHFGLTRL
+213 IEQIVHLGLTRL

-239 ARSLKLAKLENL
+239 ARSLKLAQLENL

-281 YEYIVLLERHRLQE
+281 YEYIMLLEKHRLQE
-295 SPFRSE
+295 SPYRSE

-308 TLHAFGASGWQTK
+308 TLHAFGAAGWQTK

-341 YTQSRSMFYEGS
+341 YTQSRPMFYEGS
-353 NTTSEDLHEKQVP
+353 NITSEDLHEQQVP
-366 WGIAGKGYELSRSSL
+366 WGIAGKGNELSRSCL
-381 GLKHAKLNTDFQL
+381 WLKHAKLNVDFQL
-394 SSSSQTVGEV
+394 SSSSQTVGEAG
-404 DGKTNVTEWQ
+404 GKTNVTEWQ
-414 SLFITSWEELLKKV
+414 SLFITTWEELLKKV
-428 KANRLEA
+428 KSNRLET
-435 SKQGVFCIEFA
+435 SKQGVFCIEFT
-446 EMEEWEFQKQEQKW
+446 EMEEWKFQKKEQKW
-460 IIPLIDKKGK
+460 IIPLIDKKGEI
-470 VLQMQM
+470 LQLQM
-476 MKQRDNERT
+476 MKQPENEWT
-485 IRLVKIYLDSLHVK
+485 IRLVKIYLDSLHIK

-512 VVTPVILYT
+512 VVTPIILYT

-536 LYDRVSAHNR
+536 FYDRVSAHNR

>member
-1 MDRNNHFLNVLSSI
+1 MDRNNHFLNIVSSI

-36 AAATNIKMDVEEGAA
+36 AVVKNIKIDLEEDIA

-79 CKHVIMALLEA
+79 CKHVMMALLEA

-126 RETFQQKFVLE
+126 RKTFHQKIVLE

-142 IASFPEED
+142 IVSFPEES

-159 SVADAICTCKAEGI
+159 SVADAICTCKTEGI
-173 CRHKA
+173 CRHKV

-190 SHETKQVQFLIIESD
+190 SHETKQVQCLIIESD

-213 IEQIVHFGLTRL
+213 IEQIVHLGLTRL

-239 ARSLKLAKLENL
+239 ARSLKLAQLENL

-281 YEYIVLLERHRLQE
+281 YEYIMLLEKHRLQE
-295 SPFRSE
+295 SPYRSE

-308 TLHAFGASGWQTK
+308 TLHAFGAAGWQTK

-334 EQEKWIT
+334 EQEKWMT
-341 YTQSRSMFYEGS
+341 YTQSRPMFYEGS
-353 NTTSEDLHEKQVP
+353 NITSEDLHEQQVP
-366 WGIAGKGYELSRSSL
+366 WGIAGKGNELSRSCL
-381 GLKHAKLNTDFQL
+381 WLKHAKLNVDFQL
-394 SSSSQTVGEV
+394 SSSSQTVGEAG
-404 DGKTNVTEWQ
+404 GKTSVTEWQ
-414 SLFITSWEELLKKV
+414 SLFITTWEELLKKV
-428 KANRLEA
+428 KSNRLET
-435 SKQGVFCIEFA
+435 SKQGVFCIEFT
-446 EMEEWEFQKQEQKW
+446 EMEEWKFQKKEQKW
-460 IIPLIDKKGK
+460 IIPLIDKKGEI
-470 VLQMQM
+470 LQLQM
-476 MKQRDNERT
+476 MKQPENEWT
-485 IRLVKIYLDSLHVK
+485 IRLVKIYLDSLHIK

-512 VVTPVILYT
+512 VVTPIILYT

-536 LYDRVSAHNR
+536 FYDRVSAHNR

>member
-36 AAATNIKMDVEEGAA
+36 AVISNVKMNVEEGAA
-51 QIHLDDETTVTFT
+51 QIHLDDGITVTFT
-64 GDIRSYSCTCEARSI
+64 GDIRNYSCSCEARSI

-107 LNVDVRNI
+107 LDVDVRNI
-115 VSEKMWAEMMF
+115 VSGKMWAEIMF

-142 IASFPEED
+142 IASFPEEN

-178 EAIYW
+178 EAVYW
-183 YQKERGI
+183 YQKEKGI
-190 SHETKQVQFLIIESD
+190 SHETKQMQPLIIAPD

-213 IEQIVHFGLTRL
+213 IEQIIHFGLTRL
-225 TEKTI
+225 TENTI

-239 ARSLKLAKLENL
+239 VRSLKLAKLENL
-251 FRKLGTDIRLYR
+251 FRKLGADIGLYR

-281 YEYIVLLERHRLQE
+281 YEHTLLLERHHLQE

-334 EQEKWIT
+334 EQEKWMT
-341 YTQSRSMFYEGS
+341 YTQSRPMFYEGS
-353 NTTSEDLHEKQVP
+353 STTPEELHEGQVP
-366 WGIAGKGYELSRSSL
+366 WGIAGKGYELSRSSFR
-381 GLKHAKLNTDFQL
+381 LKQAKLNADFQL

-404 DGKTNVTEWQ
+404 EGKTNVAEWQ
-414 SLFITSWEELLKKV
+414 SLFLTSWEELLKKV
-428 KANRLEA
+428 KEQRLEA
-435 SKQGVFCIEFA
+435 NKQGVFCIEVA
-446 EMEEWEFQKQEQKW
+446 EIGEWKFQQQEQKW
-460 IIPLIDKKGK
+460 IIPLIDKNGK
-470 VLQMQM
+470 TLQMQM
-476 MKQRDNERT
+476 MKRPENERM

-512 VVTPVILYT
+512 VVTPIILYT
-521 EVGEIINITLNEGET
+521 EAGEIRNITLGEGET
-536 LYDRVSAHNR
+536 FYDRVNAYNR

>member
-36 AAATNIKMDVEEGAA
+36 AVVSNVKMDVEEGAA
-51 QIHLDDETTVTFT
+51 QIHLDDGITVTFT
-64 GDIRSYSCTCEARSI
+64 GDIRSYSCSCEARSI

-107 LNVDVRNI
+107 LNVNVRNI

-142 IASFPEED
+142 IATFPEEN

-178 EAIYW
+178 EAVYW
-183 YQKERGI
+183 YQKEKGI
-190 SHETKQVQFLIIESD
+190 SHETKQMHPLIIAPD

-225 TEKTI
+225 TENTI

-251 FRKLGTDIRLYR
+251 FRKLGADIGLYR

-269 QMASYRQTLSAI
+269 QMASYRQTVSAI
-281 YEYIVLLERHRLQE
+281 YEHILLLERHHLKE

-308 TLHAFGASGWQTK
+308 ILHAFGASGWQTK

-341 YTQSRSMFYEGS
+341 YTQSRPMFYEGS
-353 NTTSEDLHEKQVP
+353 STTPEELHERQVP
-366 WGIAGKGYELSRSSL
+366 WGIAGKGYELSRSSVR
-381 GLKHAKLNTDFQL
+381 LKQAKLNVDFQL

-404 DGKTNVTEWQ
+404 EGKTNVAEWQ
-414 SLFITSWEELLKKV
+414 SLFLTSWEELLKKV
-428 KANRLEA
+428 KEQRLEA
-435 SKQGVFCIEFA
+435 NKQGIFCIEVA
-446 EMEEWEFQKQEQKW
+446 EIGEWKFQKQEQKW
-460 IIPLIDKKGK
+460 IIPLIDKNGK
-470 VLQMQM
+470 TLQMQM
-476 MKQRDNERT
+476 MKRPENERM
-485 IRLVKIYLDSLHVK
+485 IRLVKIYMDSLHIK

-512 VVTPVILYT
+512 VVTPIILYT
-521 EVGEIINITLNEGET
+521 EAGEIINTTLSEGGT
-536 LYDRVSAHNR
+536 FYDRVNAPN

>member
-36 AAATNIKMDVEEGAA
+36 AVVSNVKMDVEEGAA
-51 QIHLDDETTVTFT
+51 QIHLDDGITVTFT
-64 GDIRSYSCTCEARSI
+64 GDIRSYSCSCGARTI
-79 CKHVIMALLEA
+79 CKHVIMAVLEA

-107 LNVDVRNI
+107 LNVDVRSI

-142 IASFPEED
+142 IATFPEEN

-178 EAIYW
+178 EAVYW
-183 YQKERGI
+183 YQKEKGI
-190 SHETKQVQFLIIESD
+190 SHETKQMHPLIIAPD

-225 TEKTI
+225 TENTI

-251 FRKLGTDIRLYR
+251 FRKLGADIGLYR

-269 QMASYRQTLSAI
+269 QMASYRQTVSAI
-281 YEYIVLLERHRLQE
+281 YEHILLLERHHLQE

-308 TLHAFGASGWQTK
+308 ILHAFGASGWQTK

-353 NTTSEDLHEKQVP
+353 STIPEELHERQVP
-366 WGIAGKGYELSRSSL
+366 WGIAGKGYELSRSSVR
-381 GLKHAKLNTDFQL
+381 LKQAKLNVDFQL

-404 DGKTNVTEWQ
+404 EGKTNVAEWQ
-414 SLFITSWEELLKKV
+414 SLFLTSWEELLKKV
-428 KANRLEA
+428 KEQRLEA
-435 SKQGVFCIEFA
+435 NKQGVFCIEVA
-446 EMEEWEFQKQEQKW
+446 EIGEWKFQKQEQKW
-460 IIPLIDKKGK
+460 IIPLIDKNGK
-470 VLQMQM
+470 TLQMQM
-476 MKQRDNERT
+476 MKRPENERM
-485 IRLVKIYLDSLHVK
+485 IRLVKIYMDSLHIK

-512 VVTPVILYT
+512 VVTPIILYT
-521 EVGEIINITLNEGET
+521 EAGEIINTTLSEGGT
-536 LYDRVSAHNR
+536 FYDRVNAPNR

>member
-36 AAATNIKMDVEEGAA
+36 AAVSNVKMDVEEDAA
-51 QIHLDDETTVTFT
+51 QIQFADGTTVTFT
-64 GDIRSYSCTCEARSI
+64 GDIRSYSCSCEARSI

-95 GEENIKVDFSAL
+95 GEEDIKVDFSAL
-107 LNVDVRNI
+107 LNVNVRNI

-142 IASFPEED
+142 IASFPEEN

-159 SVADAICTCKAEGI
+159 SVADAICTCKAEEI
-173 CRHKA
+173 CRHKV
-178 EAIYW
+178 EAVYW
-183 YQKERGI
+183 YQKEKGI
-190 SHETKQVQFLIIESD
+190 SHETKQMQPLIIAPD
-205 KLSIFKEM
+205 KLAIFKEM
-213 IEQIVHFGLTRL
+213 IQQIVHFGLTRL
-225 TEKTI
+225 TENTI

-251 FRKLGTDIRLYR
+251 FRKLGADIGLYR

-281 YEYIVLLERHRLQE
+281 YEHILLLERHHLQE

-308 TLHAFGASGWQTK
+308 TLYAFGASGWQTK

-341 YTQSRSMFYEGS
+341 YTQSRPMFYEGS
-353 NTTSEDLHEKQVP
+353 STTPEELHERQVP
-366 WGIAGKGYELSRSSL
+366 WGIAGKGYELSRSSFR
-381 GLKHAKLNTDFQL
+381 LKQAKLNADFQL

-404 DGKTNVTEWQ
+404 EGKTNVAEWQ
-414 SLFITSWEELLKKV
+414 TLFLTSWEELLKKV
-428 KANRLEA
+428 KENKLEA
-435 SKQGVFCIEFA
+435 NKQGVFCIEVA
-446 EMEEWEFQKQEQKW
+446 EMGEWEFQKQEQKW
-460 IIPLIDKKGK
+460 IISLIDKYGK

-476 MKQRDNERT
+476 MKRPENERM

-499 RMLVHPYQEGTKL
+499 RMLVHSYQEGTKL
-512 VVTPVILYT
+512 VVTPIILYT
-521 EVGEIINITLNEGET
+521 EAGEILNITLNEGET
-536 LYDRVSAHNR
+536 FYDRVSAHNR